1 MLKFQFD
8 SVADFISM
16 SGHGPYVWA
25 CYAITAVCLIYL
37 AVAPVVQRR
46 AILAEVRRQ
55 AKLAQRDGQQRTDIS
70 AG

>member
-25 CYAITAVCLIYL
+25 CYAITAACLIYL
-37 AVAPVVQRR
+37 AVTPVLRRR
-46 AILAEVRRQ
+46 ATLAEVRRQ
-55 AKLAQRDGQQRTDIS
+55 AKLAARDVRQRTEGS
-70 AG
+70 KG

>member
-37 AVAPVVQRR
+37 AVAPLLRR
-46 AILAEVRRQ
+46 RTILAEVRRQ
-55 AKLAQRDGQQRTDIS
+55 TKLAQRDVQQKTS
-70 AG
+70 F

>member
-25 CYAITAVCLIYL
+25 CYAITAGCLIYL
-37 AVAPVVQRR
+37 AVAPLLRR
-46 AILAEVRRQ
+46 RTILAEVRRQ
-55 AKLAQRDGQQRTDIS
+55 TKLAQRDVQQKTS
-70 AG
+70 F